1 MSAPLLWIFAP
12 ILIGGL
18 AFLIRSPRALTIT
31 GGVTSLFLAGIALI
45 VPIDEALRL
54 GPVSLKIAS
63 SAFLLGRS
71 LVLNPSNAPFLV
83 LLYGI
88 CTLWFFGAEA
98 AGVAHRL
105 VPFGLIIT
113 GLLVASIAVQP
124 FLFAGLLIEIAVLV
138 SIPMISPS
146 DQAPGRGVIRFL
158 IHQTLGMPFI
168 LFAGWLLAGVEASPG
183 DLALTIQSTAM
194 LGLGFAFLLAVFPL
208 YNWIP
213 QLMEESSPYVVG
225 FLLWLLPTIA
235 SIYGMGFLDRYAWLR
250 TSPELLAGL
259 RLTGLLMLVT
269 GGVWAAFQR
278 HTGRMMAYTVVAET
292 GFILIA
298 LGLAPATSTDITFL
312 LIPARGLG
320 IAIWALSLSI
330 LNSGPGEK
338 PLSFTSIQGL
348 ARTYPFASAGVILA
362 TLSTAGF
369 PLLAGF
375 PPRLALWEGLGQQSL
390 GMAVWFLV
398 GLLGLLIGA
407 VRMLAVLVM
416 NREETAWVSRETW
429 TQRGML
435 AAGLIVLFVLGL
447 FPQVLHPILE
457 KLPLMFQHLGR

>member
-1 MSAPLLWIFAP
+1 MSAPLLWVFAP
-12 ILIGGL
+12 ILVGGL
-18 AFLIRSPRALTIT
+18 TFLIMRARTVTIV
-31 GGVTSLFLAGIALI
+31 GGATSLLLAGIAFI
-45 VPIDEALRL
+45 VPIDTALRL
-54 GPVSLKIAS
+54 GPVSLKIVS
-63 SAFLLGRS
+63 SAFLFGRS
-71 LVLNPSNAPFLV
+71 LVLNPSSAPFLV
-83 LLYGI
+83 IIYGM

-105 VPFGLIIT
+105 VPLGLIIT

-146 DQAPGRGVIRFL
+146 NQTPGRGVVRFL
-158 IHQTLGMPFI
+158 IYQTLAMPFI

-194 LGLGFAFLLAVFPL
+194 LGLGFAFLMAVFPL

-213 QLMEESSPYVVG
+213 QLLEESSPYVIG

-250 TSPELLAGL
+250 TSPELLVGL
-259 RLTGLLMLVT
+259 RVAGLLMVVT
-269 GGVWAAFQR
+269 GGLWAAFQR
-278 HTGRMMAYTVVAET
+278 HAGRLMAYTAIAET

-298 LGLAPATSTDITFL
+298 LGLDPKKSAAITFL

-320 IAIWALSLSI
+320 IAVWALSLSI
-330 LNSGPGEK
+330 LKSEPSAR
-338 PLSFTSIQGL
+338 PLRFASVQGL
-348 ARTYPFASAGVILA
+348 ARAYPLAAAGLILA
-362 TLSTAGF
+362 ALSTAGF

-375 PPRLALWEGLGQQSL
+375 PPRLALWEGIAQQSL
-390 GMAVWFLV
+390 GIAIWFLI
-398 GLLGLLIGA
+398 GLLGLLTGA
-407 VRMLAVLVM
+407 ARMLAALVM
-416 NREETAWVSRETW
+416 NKEETTWTSKETW

-435 AAGLIVLFVLGL
+435 GIGLIGLFVLGL
-447 FPQVLHPILE
+447 FPQALRPILE
-457 KLPLMFQHLGR
+457 KLPLMFQHLGH

>member
-1 MSAPLLWIFAP
+1 MSAPLLWVFAP

-18 AFLIRSPRALTIT
+18 TFLIGRARALTIV
-31 GGVTSLFLAGIALI
+31 GGVTSLLLAGIAFI
-45 VPIDEALRL
+45 IPIDEALRL

-63 SAFLLGRS
+63 SASLFGRS
-71 LVLNPSNAPFLV
+71 LVLNPSHAPFLV
-83 LLYGI
+83 IIYGM

-124 FLFAGLLIEIAVLV
+124 FLFAALLIEITVLV

-146 DQAPGRGVIRFL
+146 NQTPGRGVVRFL
-158 IHQTLGMPFI
+158 IYQTLGMPFI
-168 LFAGWLLAGVEASPG
+168 LFAGWLLAGVEVSPS

-250 TSPELLAGL
+250 TSPELLNGL
-259 RLTGLLMLVT
+259 RVTGLLMVVT
-269 GGVWAAFQR
+269 GGLWTAFQR
-278 HTGRMMAYTVVAET
+278 HTGRLMAYTAIAET

-298 LGLAPATSTDITFL
+298 LGLNPTTSTDITFL
-312 LIPARGLG
+312 LIPARGLS

-330 LNSGPGEK
+330 LKSEPNDK
-338 PLSFTSIQGL
+338 PLSFATMQGL
-348 ARTYPFASAGVILA
+348 ARSYPFASAGLILA

-375 PPRLALWEGLGQQSL
+375 PPRLALWEGLAQQSL
-390 GMAVWFLV
+390 GMAIWFLI

-407 VRMLAVLVM
+407 VRILAVLVM
-416 NREETAWVSRETW
+416 NKEETAWISKETW

-435 AAGLIVLFVLGL
+435 GVGLIGLLVLGL
-447 FPQVLHPILE
+447 FPQVLRPILE
-457 KLPLMFQHLGR
+457 KLPLMFQHLGH